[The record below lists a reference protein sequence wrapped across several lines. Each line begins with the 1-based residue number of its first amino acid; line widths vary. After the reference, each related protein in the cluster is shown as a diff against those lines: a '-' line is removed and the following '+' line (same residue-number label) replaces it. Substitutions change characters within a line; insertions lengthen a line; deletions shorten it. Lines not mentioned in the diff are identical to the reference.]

1 MKRISFNPKLSR
13 TVISTVAGTL
23 LLVLSGTGCISEM
36 VKGIPVTCELSASAF
51 HFPFEGG
58 EQTLTVNSNAAG
70 WEAASDAAWITVTPS
85 KGAGTGTVTVR
96 AAANAQPAGRT
107 ATVTVACTGLAEP
120 QTVSVTMDAASLL
133 TVSPSTLNFAAA
145 DAPKQLAVSS
155 NTSWTAGKSADWL
168 TVSPASGTNNGTLNV
183 AVAANTGTEQRTAS
197 VSVATPGLTPRTV
210 GVTQAG
216 AAPVLSVSPAA
227 LNLTVAGAPQTFSV
241 SSNTGWTVSAGSAS
255 WLTVAPPS
263 GSGAGTVTVTAAPN
277 TAAFA
282 RHAAIAVTGAGV
294 QAQNVDVTQAGTNP
308 ALEMQMVYVAG
319 GSFTMGCTAEQGG
332 DCGPGET
339 AHNVTLGDFYI
350 GRYEVTVAQ
359 VRAVVGGG
367 GDTGS
372 DGHPVT
378 ASWNFVVGTAGASMT
393 INSITYYENGFIY
406 RLNQMTGK
414 QYRLPTEAE
423 WEYAARGGSSGG
435 FRYSGSNTAESV
447 AWYSGNSGGNT
458 HPAGTKAPNSL
469 GIHDM
474 SGNASEWC
482 SDWYSQG
489 YYGISPQN
497 SPQGPASGVYRSVR
511 GGSCFQDAGAARVSA
526 RSFLS
531 PESGSGFRLASG
543 SSQAL

>member
-1 MKRISFNPKLSR
+1 MKRISFNPKLSWIVLN
-13 TVISTVAGTL
+13 TIAATL
-23 LLVLSGTGCISEM
+23 LPGLSGTGCMSEA
-36 VKGIPVTCELSASAF
+36 VKGTPVTCELSESAF

-58 EQTLTVNSNAAG
+58 EQPLTVTSNAIG
-70 WEAASDAAWITVTPS
+70 WEATCDAAWITLTPS
-85 KGAGTGTVTVR
+85 KGAGTATVQVR
-96 AAANAQPAGRT
+96 AAANAESTGLA
-107 ATVTVACTGLAEP
+107 ATVTVVCTGIPEP
-120 QTVSVTMDAASLL
+120 QTVSVSIDAAALL
-133 TVSPSTLNFAAA
+133 TVSPSTLSFAAT
-145 DAPKQLAVSS
+145 DTPKQLTVAS
-155 NTSWTAGKSADWL
+155 NTNWTAGKSADWL

-183 AVAANTGTEQRTAS
+183 AVADNTGTEQRTAS
-197 VSVATPGLTPRTV
+197 VSVASPGLTPRTV
-210 GVTQAG
+210 SVTQAG
-216 AAPVLSVSPAA
+216 AAPFLTVSPDVLSF
-227 LNLTVAGAPQTFSV
+227 TVAGASQTFSV
-241 SSNTGWTVSAGSAS
+241 ASNTGWEVSAGSAS

-263 GSGAGTVTVTAAPN
+263 GSGAETVTVTAAAN
-277 TAAFA
+277 TNAFA
-282 RHAAIAVTGAGV
+282 RQAAIAVSGAGV
-294 QAQNVDVTQAGTNP
+294 QTQNIDVTQAGTNP

-332 DCGPGET
+332 DCEADET
-339 AHNVTLGDFYI
+339 AHSVTLGDFYI

-367 GDTGS
+367 GDTGT

-393 INSITYYENGFIY
+393 INNITYYENGFIY
-406 RLNQMTGK
+406 RLNRMTGK

-435 FRYSGSNTAESV
+435 FRYSGSNTVESV

-469 GIHDM
+469 GIFDM

-489 YYGISPQN
+489 YYSISPQN
-497 SPQGPASGVYRSVR
+497 NPQGPASGTYRAIR
-511 GGSCFQDAGAARVSA
+511 GGNCFQDAGAARVSA
-526 RSFLS
+526 RSFLL

-543 SSQAL
+543 SNN